1 MFGTFRLMPKAMS
14 LLPTIL
20 FGFSCVLW
28 CNAILVN
35 AELPDNHS
43 ESTSIAP
50 FENASISNENTESSK
65 EPHLR
70 LCCPIG
76 VSVENDEGCNH
87 THPMTRDDINRN
99 VQSHK
104 VDDTDDKYM
113 FEYVVKPFEE
123 GLCKGFYGGK
133 DFQIDNVTMACIC
146 SFSRISE
153 SQINYLIDQFLRKE
167 IYWKTIIPIRLKNI
181 V

>member
-1 MFGTFRLMPKAMS
+1 MIWTFRLMPKAMS

-35 AELPDNHS
+35 AELPGNHS

-50 FENASISNENTESSK
+50 FENANISSENTESPK
-65 EPHLR
+65 KPYAKLR

-76 VSVENDEGCNH
+76 VSVENDKLCNH
-87 THPMTRDDINRN
+87 THPMTRDDIIRD

-104 VDDTDDKYM
+104 VDDTDGKYM
-113 FEYVVKPFEE
+113 FEYVVKTFEK
-123 GLCKGFYGGK
+123 GLCKGFFEEEEY
-133 DFQIDNVTMACIC
+133 QIDDVIMARIC
-146 SFSRISE
+146 FFFNI
-153 SQINYLIDQFLRKE
+153 RKS
-167 IYWKTIIPIRLKNI
+167 N
-181 V
+181 